1 MARKKATRKSPRGK
15 ARPAK
20 RRKAAAPTATPKKL
34 RGWTRSGT
42 NVTTPTGTVLSR
54 DEVRSVGLSAE
65 EAGDGRRT
73 ITSKDYQ
80 RVWRCLPLGL
90 LSTMEEAA
98 GGVAELKAFSKAE
111 GLGAIA
117 AASRAWLAK
126 TREDDETG
134 GTPHTPP
141 PSAEEN
147 GELATCLADDS
158 LSDADLLVAIGR
170 ELGRV
175 PAMADAAL
183 QAALAAV
190 GAPTTGRSFELKAEL
205 ARRLGQ
211 RRAELADGNAHG
223 SDSDG
228 DPTVEQVAHSCTAC
242 GAERAE
248 RAFAGGGFPEK
259 AGFCPR
265 CATAAIGLFGGYLT
279 TDSPMFTSMLQ
290 AAVADKPGFIAARDK
305 HEAEQAAAAAADLP
319 PDAGEMRRVK
329 AIVEQIALD
338 ASHAKSLAVL
348 RGGERHDILLGQK
361 PLDPRHKELRRKA
374 HCNRV
379 QSLELRELQKVAGME
394 CNAAVKE
401 LLTGQC
407 AAIAARVGHEA
418 LRLKLLAAPGTWGAK
433 AVADDERLAA
443 LESYVNPGDTPE
455 EAADRKARYKKLMDA
470 AAKKTPWGKGKWAKP
485 DAAADADKPAGKSKN
500 AKARARKAAAKKA
513 AGAKKPGAKKVTFA
527 APVAGAAVAG
537 TDGIVKAH
545 ITCHK
550 CGRKGHF
557 SDKCD
562 T

>member
-1 MARKKATRKSPRGK
+1 M
-15 ARPAK
+15 
-20 RRKAAAPTATPKKL
+20 
-34 RGWTRSGT
+34 
-42 NVTTPTGTVLSR
+42 
-54 DEVRSVGLSAE
+54 GLSAE

-73 ITSKDYQ
+73 INSKDYQ

-98 GGVAELKAFSKAE
+98 GGVAELKALSKAK

-117 AASRAWLAK
+117 AASRAWLAE
-126 TREDDETG
+126 TREGDETG
-134 GTPHTPP
+134 DAGGALTPP
-141 PSAEEN
+141 TSEEEG

-158 LSDADLLVAIGR
+158 LSDAELLVAIGR

-183 QAALAAV
+183 RAALAAV

-211 RRAELADGNAHG
+211 RRAELTGGNAHG
-223 SDSDG
+223 GDSDE
-228 DPTVEQVAHSCTAC
+228 DATIEKVVHSCTAC
-242 GAERAE
+242 DAERAE
-248 RAFAGGGFPEK
+248 RAFAGGGFPEE

-265 CATAAIGLFGGYLT
+265 CATAAIGLFGGFLS
-279 TDSPMFTSMLQ
+279 TDSPMFASMLQ
-290 AAVADKPGFIAARDK
+290 AAVTDKPGFIAARDT
-305 HEAEQAAAAAADLP
+305 HEAEQAAAAAADQP

-338 ASHAKSLAVL
+338 ASHAKSLEVL

-418 LRLKLLAAPGTWGAK
+418 LRLKLLATPGTWGAK
-433 AVADDERLAA
+433 AVADDEKLASLRA
-443 LESYVNPGDTPE
+443 YVNPSDTPE
-455 EAADRKARYKKLMDA
+455 EATERKARYKKLMDA
-470 AAKKTPWGKGKWAKP
+470 AAKKTPWGKGKWTKP
-485 DAAADADKPAGKSKN
+485 DAAADAVKPVGKSKSAKRR
-500 AKARARKAAAKKA
+500 AKAAAAKKA
-513 AGAKKPGAKKVTFA
+513 AGAKKPGAKRVTFTGVPV

-537 TDGIVKAH
+537 TDGVIKAH

-557 SDKCD
+557 ADKCTD